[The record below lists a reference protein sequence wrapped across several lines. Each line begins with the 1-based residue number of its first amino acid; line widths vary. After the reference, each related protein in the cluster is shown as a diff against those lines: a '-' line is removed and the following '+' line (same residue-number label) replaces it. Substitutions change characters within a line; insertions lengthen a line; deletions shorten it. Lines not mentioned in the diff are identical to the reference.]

1 MAKNNDKHI
10 ITGRRTESIDAATE
24 SIDAASGALCGIST
38 ISSHIIN
45 KLSTRLVIQVHLF
58 KNASTL
64 HFLLH

>member
-1 MAKNNDKHI
+1 MHYFFLS
-10 ITGRRTESIDAATE
+10 TESIG
-24 SIDAASGALCGIST
+24 AASGALCGIST